1 MGQVGNKLQDQT
13 RTQSNRIKCKWRKYS
28 SEKVETVRLDKKVRP
43 NYTAYKKH
51 SLNVNAN
58 SLKGWKK
65 IYCANISQRKG
76 GLAILISKQI
86 SEQKLLPGDKFNS
99 RTICT

>member
-1 MGQVGNKLQDQT
+1 MIYPKESEEKRKTETTDGTSRKQTARLQT
-13 RTQSNRIKCKWRKYS
+13 RTQSNRIKRKWRKYS

-65 IYCANISQRKG
+65 IYCANISQRKV
-76 GLAILISKQI
+76 GLAVLISK
-86 SEQKLLPGDKFNS
+86 
-99 RTICT
+99 

>member
-1 MGQVGNKLQDQT
+1 MIYPKEGEEKRKTETTDGTSRKQTARLQT

-65 IYCANISQRKG
+65 IYCANISQRKV
-76 GLAILISKQI
+76 GLAVLISK
-86 SEQKLLPGDKFNS
+86 
-99 RTICT
+99 